1 MDGANEEP
9 VFTAN
14 KENPEAFDSAGVGSP
29 MLVYLP
35 NKKVW
40 RMYYTGSSTQDGDWS
55 ITTTQERPP
64 RSSLPK

>member
-1 MDGANEEP
+1 MDNEEP

-35 NKKVW
+35 NKKAW
-40 RMYYTGSSTQDGDWS
+40 RMYYTGSSTQDGDFEHHDD
-55 ITTTQERPP
+55 TGAAP